1 MTTEEG
7 VVADPMSSPNDSIN
21 NLDLGSLIKGILI
34 NYFLFCLFINN

>member
-21 NLDLGSLIKGILI
+21 LDLGSLIKGI
-34 NYFLFCLFINN
+34 